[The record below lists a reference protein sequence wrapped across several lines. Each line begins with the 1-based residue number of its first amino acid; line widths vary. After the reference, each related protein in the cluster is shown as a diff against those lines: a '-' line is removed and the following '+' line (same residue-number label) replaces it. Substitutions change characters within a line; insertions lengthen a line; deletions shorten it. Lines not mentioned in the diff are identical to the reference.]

1 MKRRATRRWPAA
13 GGAALMAAM
22 LATPATAKAGQAMA
36 GQATAGH
43 ATSGPGRGDATS
55 AQRNGAW
62 PGGSGGPALTP
73 AVAAAPGGGLAP
85 AAPTPTQD
93 IGLSDAMA
101 RAMAKNR
108 DLVIE
113 RETRTQA
120 DAGIERARAAYDPT
134 LRGDLRY
141 RDQQQPVTS
150 LLSGAPAGELAPTMR
165 GVVSS
170 ASFSKLFS
178 SGATATLSGSVARDS
193 SNNFITLISPAWST
207 AVGVD
212 FRQPLLQNREVDPA
226 RRAIKVARITRDRS
240 ELSLRRALLETV
252 NAVEQAYWTLVAAQ
266 RDIDARRH
274 GVELALQQRSDVATR
289 IEAKVTAESD
299 IAQPTAEIARR
310 QGDLYAAEE
319 TRLRAERALKLLML
333 DGPDDPLWNAELRA
347 SDAPDAPA
355 SGGVVAGGATV
366 DLQAALHDA
375 QQLRPELADAAARVK
390 LQDVE
395 IESARDR
402 LKPQLDLVASYTSR
416 GLAGALNPNAIAFG
430 GLPLVIPDDLQGG
443 LGGALDS
450 LARQRFPDASVGLSV
465 NVPLGNRAAKADL
478 ATAESARRQAVTGS
492 ERDAQRIAVEVRNAV
507 TALQTAG
514 QRLDAARAGRDA
526 AAVQLQAEQDRF
538 GAGMTTTFFVL
549 TRQNDLVAAE
559 VTESAALAAYRRA
572 LAELAR
578 ARGTLLR
585 DRNIDI
591 R

>member
-1 MKRRATRRWPAA
+1 
-13 GGAALMAAM
+13 MAAM
-22 LATPATAKAGQAMA
+22 LAAPATATAGQAVPA
-36 GQATAGH
+36 
-43 ATSGPGRGDATS
+43 RGDSAS
-55 AQRNGAW
+55 AQPDGASSER
-62 PGGSGGPALTP
+62 PAPALVAAP
-73 AVAAAPGGGLAP
+73 AVQ
-85 AAPTPTQD
+85 TQD
-93 IGLSDAMA
+93 VALLDAMA

-113 RETRTQA
+113 RESRTQA
-120 DAGIERARAAYDPT
+120 DAGIERARAAYVPT

-150 LLSGAPAGELAPTMR
+150 LLSGAPQGELAPTMR

-193 SNNFITLISPAWST
+193 SNNFITLISPAWTTSL
-207 AVGVD
+207 GVD
-212 FRQPLLQNREVDPA
+212 FRQPLLQNRQTDPA
-226 RRAIKVARITRDRS
+226 RRAIKVARITRERS
-240 ELSLRRALLETV
+240 DLSLRRSLLETV

-274 GVELALQQRSDVATR
+274 GVELAQQQRADVAAR

-299 IAQPTAEIARR
+299 IAQPTAEVARR

-333 DGPDDPLWNAELRA
+333 EGPDDPLWNLELRA
-347 SDAPDAPA
+347 SDAPDIVGPLAGSANGGAATATASGTATSPA
-355 SGGVVAGGATV
+355 SAAAATTPSTDAASAASGQPLTNAGAAV

-375 QQLRPELADAAARVK
+375 AQLRPELADAAARVK

-402 LKPQLDLVASYTSR
+402 LKPQVDLVANYTTR
-416 GLAGALNPNAIAFG
+416 GLAGALNSNAIAFG

-450 LARQRFPDASVGLSV
+450 LARQRFPDASVGVSV

-478 ATAESARRQAVTGS
+478 ATAESARRQAVTGT

-538 GAGMTTTFFVL
+538 GAGMTTTFLVL
-549 TRQNDLVAAE
+549 TRQNDLIAAE

-572 LAELAR
+572 LSELAR